1 MTTTVLFCFKG
12 RHGLG
17 HTRRTLLIAEALAR
31 IAPAV
36 RVVLMSQGRPIE
48 LLRRTPLPAVNL
60 PVLERLPNDA
70 MEAAYLDLLRALGAR
85 LAPSLLVEDT
95 YPDPRHLFLAPFR
108 DVPKAL
114 VMSGMTRGA
123 YLERLRQDGLLRHY
137 DRILVAREETA
148 LLQSAELTRATRTM
162 LRHSG
167 RVRFH
172 APVFALPE
180 ATGVAAAAARFSPD
194 GLPLVVVSAGAG
206 GDVTTQAFPER
217 LFSSMTEVAA
227 RLLEDGVR
235 VRVVLVAGPYYRGSP
250 PAELP
255 NVTYVPFVPQLPAL
269 LHAARV
275 AVIRPGSNV
284 LRETLSGPAATVL
297 VPNFSWAEDQRA
309 TAELVARSLP
319 QVGLAACD
327 DVATLYQLTRAG
339 LAAPPRPPWPEARR
353 PAPERLAEGLLDLL
367 EPPPPGPDAFLIISA
382 GTTSERRKIA
392 ERELPGVPHT
402 HDDPRLLLL
411 DRVPPVH
418 ASPATL
424 YERGVRLVLAPQG
437 EAHNPRH
444 GVNYDPGYGFD
455 LPVWRNAYRPAEYG
469 LAGADVH
476 HVRATPGNPGAFGY
490 RLARARRLACL
501 PAIWLDLGDV
511 PDDLLP
517 GHLQAVAAV
526 TGGVRLASVTE
537 LLAHHVT
544 AQLM

>member
-31 IAPAV
+31 LAPDV
-36 RVVLMSQGRPIE
+36 RVVLMSQGRPVD
-48 LLRRTPLPAVNL
+48 LLRRSPLPAVNL

-70 MEAAYLDLLRALGAR
+70 MEAAYLDLLRALGTR

-137 DRILVAREETA
+137 DRILVAREEA
-148 LLQSAELTRATRTM
+148 AVLRSAELTPATRTM
-162 LRHSG
+162 LGHSG

-172 APVFALPE
+172 GPVFALPD
-180 ATGVAAAAARFSPD
+180 AADVAAAAARFSPD
-194 GLPLVVVSAGAG
+194 TLPLVVVSAGAG
-206 GDVTTQAFPER
+206 GDVTTQAYPER

-227 RLLEDGVR
+227 RLRAER
-235 VRVVLVAGPYYRGSP
+235 VPTRVVLVAGPYYRGSTP
-250 PAELP
+250 PELP
-255 NVTYVPFVPQLPAL
+255 NVTFVPFVPELPAL

-297 VPNFSWAEDQRA
+297 VPNFSWAEDQKA
-309 TAELVARSLP
+309 TAELVAASLP
-319 QVGLAACD
+319 HVGLAACD
-327 DVATLYQLTRAG
+327 DVATLYELTRAG
-339 LAAPPRPPWPEARR
+339 LAAAARPPWSEAVR
-353 PAPERLAEGLLDLL
+353 PAQEHIAEGLLELL
-367 EPPPPGPDAFLIISA
+367 EPPPPGPDAFVIVSGA
-382 GTTSERRKIA
+382 GTPDRRAIA
-392 ERELPGVPHT
+392 DEELPGVPHA
-402 HDDPRLLLL
+402 HDDPRVLLL

-418 ASPATL
+418 ASPASL
-424 YERGVRLVLAPQG
+424 YERGVRLVLTPQG
-437 EAHNPRH
+437 EAHDPRH

-455 LPVWRNAYRPAEYG
+455 VPVWRNAYRLPEYG

-476 HVRATPGNPGAFGY
+476 HVRASAGNPGAFGY
-490 RLARARRLACL
+490 RLARARRHTAL
-501 PAIWLDLGDV
+501 PAIWLDLDDV
-511 PDDLLP
+511 PTAALP
-517 GHLQAVAAV
+517 GHLRAVAA
-526 TGGVRLASVTE
+526 GGSRLASVTE